1 MMNGLRARL
10 FLSYLFLLVVTLGV
24 IVAALIVILNT
35 RPAPPEPTYQRLSAT
50 ALNLP
55 LRQVFEQ
62 TLSRRILPLNQRLNA
77 AIESLT
83 AVAEEYNVRILII
96 NNRDRTFLFDS
107 AGTFR
112 AGDAFVGRI
121 ANSTIPS
128 QLEQGVLIR
137 FNAVVGN
144 FLENQTEEWLFVGLE
159 TLGVGGQMDFV
170 VVIASPR
177 PMQSLQ
183 DALQDFG
190 TELLPLFAQAGIGGL
205 LVALILAVVI
215 TRSIAQ
221 PLQTVARAAAE
232 VAEGKFDQQVPI
244 KGPAEIRAVAEAF
257 NRMSAE
263 IRTEQMSQKDLLANV
278 SHDLKTPLTSI
289 QGYAQAI
296 IDGAAPDP
304 RRAARIIYD
313 ESARL
318 NRMVVGLTDLARLQ
332 AGQLVMSHQP
342 IDLGQL
348 AGAIAQRLEVV
359 AAEKQIA
366 LRIDTPSMPPIMGDG
381 DRLAQ
386 VITNLIS
393 NAITYTPEQGTVHV
407 STQIRDGGVE
417 MIVRDTG
424 VGIPAE
430 ELPRIF
436 ERFYQVDKSRGPR
449 RGTGLGLAIAQEIV
463 QAHGGTISAAS
474 PGKGRGATFT
484 VWLPSPQLGGTARRR
499 ISG

>member
-1 MMNGLRARL
+1 MNGLRARL
-10 FLSYLFLLVVTLGV
+10 FASYLFLLIVTLGV

-35 RPAPPEPTYQRLSAT
+35 RPAPPEPTYQRLSSIAVT
-50 ALNLP
+50 LP
-55 LRQVFEQ
+55 LGQIFDQ
-62 TLSRRILPLNQRLNA
+62 TLSRRLMPLGQRLNA
-77 AIESLT
+77 AIEALDT
-83 AVAEEYNVRILII
+83 VADEYGVRILII
-96 NNRDRTFLFDS
+96 NNRDRTFLYDS
-107 AGTFR
+107 ADSFR
-112 AGDAFVGRI
+112 AGDTFVGRI
-121 ANSTIPS
+121 TSSTIPA
-128 QLEQGVLIR
+128 QLEQGLLIR

-144 FLENQTEEWLFVGLE
+144 FLENQSEEWLFVGLE
-159 TLGVGGQMDFV
+159 TLGVGQMDYV
-170 VVIASPR
+170 VLLASPR
-177 PMQSLQ
+177 PTQSLQ

-190 TELLPLFAQAGIGGL
+190 TELLPLVAQAGLGGL

-215 TRSIAQ
+215 TRSIAR
-221 PLQTVARAAAE
+221 PLQTLARAAAE

-263 IRTEQMSQKDLLANV
+263 IRTEQKSQQDLLANV

-296 IDGAAPDP
+296 VDGAAPDP
-304 RRAARIIYD
+304 QRAARIIYD

-318 NRMVVGLTDLARLQ
+318 NRMVIGLTDLARLQ
-332 AGQLVMSHQP
+332 AGQLSMNNQP

-359 AAEKQIA
+359 AAEKHIN
-366 LRIDTPSMPPIMGDG
+366 LHIDTPPMPAIVGDG

-417 MIVRDTG
+417 LVVRDTG

-449 RGTGLGLAIAQEIV
+449 RGTGLGLAIAHEIV

-474 PGKGRGATFT
+474 PGRGRGATFI
-484 VWLPSPQLGGTARRR
+484 VWLPSPQLAGGARRR
-499 ISG
+499 VSG